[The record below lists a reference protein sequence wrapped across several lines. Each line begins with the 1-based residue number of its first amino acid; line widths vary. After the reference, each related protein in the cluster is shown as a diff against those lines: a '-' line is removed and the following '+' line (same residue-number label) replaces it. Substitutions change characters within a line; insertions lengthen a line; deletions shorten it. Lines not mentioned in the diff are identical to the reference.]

1 MKRNITVLIVD
12 SSAVVRKVIKKNLSR
27 ERGIKVVGAASDPH
41 AARDKIVRLKP
52 DVVILDME
60 MPRMHGLTLLRQIMK
75 YNPLPVVITSSLSSE
90 SGKAAMEALALGAL
104 DVISRPSSSSTGDML
119 RPLAD
124 KVRAAGRVSLRERQ
138 QLNRKTVAVKAVSP
152 TRALK
157 TTFNKIIVVGA
168 STGGT
173 EAIKTILTSMP
184 DDSPGIVIVQHM
196 PPKFT
201 AFFAER
207 LDELCGITVKEAQN
221 GEIVE
226 NGKALIAPGDYHM
239 LLKKNGARYFV
250 EVKKGP
256 LIHYQRPAV
265 DVLFKSAADYAGANA
280 LGIILTG
287 MGADGADGLWKM
299 RQAGARTIAQDE
311 ESCTIYGMP
320 REAIKRGGVEK
331 VASLETIAQTA
342 LNMI

>member
-1 MKRNITVLIVD
+1 MLIVD

-27 ERGIKVVGAASDPH
+27 EKGIKVVGAASDPY

-90 SGKAAMEALALGAL
+90 SGKAAIEALALGAL
-104 DVISRPSSSSTGDML
+104 DVISRPSPSSTGDML

-124 KVRAAGRVSLRERQ
+124 KVRAAGRVSLRKRQ
-138 QLNRKTVAVKAVSP
+138 RLNRKTVAVKAVSP

-157 TTFNKIIVVGA
+157 TTSNKIIVIGA

-173 EAIKTILTSMP
+173 EAIKTILASMP

-221 GEIVE
+221 GETIE
-226 NGKALIAPGDYHM
+226 NGKALIAPGDYHI
-239 LLKKNGARYFV
+239 LLKRNGARYFA

-256 LIHYQRPAV
+256 LVHHQRPAV
-265 DVLFKSAADYAGANA
+265 DVLFKSVADYAGADA

-287 MGADGADGLWKM
+287 MGADGADGLWEM
-299 RQAGARTIAQDE
+299 RKAGARTIAQDE
-311 ESCTIYGMP
+311 ESCVIFGMP
-320 REAIKRGGVEK
+320 KEAIKRGGVEK

>member
-1 MKRNITVLIVD
+1 MLIVD

-104 DVISRPSSSSTGDML
+104 DVISRPSPSSTKDML

-124 KVRAAGRVSLRERQ
+124 KVRAVGRVSLRKRQ

-152 TRALK
+152 ARALK
-157 TTFNKIIVVGA
+157 TTFNKIIVIGA

-221 GEIVE
+221 GAIVE

-311 ESCTIYGMP
+311 ESSAIYGMP

-331 VASLETIAQTA
+331 VASLEIIAQTA